1 MSTQLFVLLSM
12 TLVMSGNT
20 RTDTP
25 PSVGQVL
32 RFIIETPGDR
42 MRRTLML
49 AIGDELVARSP
60 TFSDL
65 LRRLRGDQRVLLYV
79 RFAQLRLPP
88 PSGRTSFEVAPSGLV
103 VGFIEIDAG
112 PTTPLSRQGA
122 IVAHELAHAYEVS
135 CLPDIRTTEELLQKL
150 RARAASENGGN
161 TAETPF
167 ATAIENTVLDEWFGD
182 PRRIGSQLPA
192 LSAKYEL
199 RGCIS
204 PAHRT

>member
-1 MSTQLFVLLSM
+1 MPIHLFVLLSM
-12 TLVMSGNT
+12 TLVMSLNS

-32 RFIIETPGDR
+32 RFIIETPGDW

-49 AIGDELVARSP
+49 AIGDVLVARSP
-60 TFSDL
+60 TFFDL
-65 LRRLRGDQRVLLYV
+65 LRRLRDDQRVLLYV

-112 PTTPLSRQGA
+112 STTPLSRQGA

-135 CLPDIRTTEELLQKL
+135 CLPDIRTTEELRQEL

-161 TAETPF
+161 ATETLF
-167 ATAIENTVLDEWFGD
+167 ATAIENTVLREWFGD
-182 PRRIGSQLPA
+182 PRIGSQLPA

-199 RGCIS
+199 SGCIS
-204 PAHRT
+204 QAHRP